1 MATTALEVQHA
12 GGGTDHGSGHGSSS
26 HPPTSTGIDSKKLL
40 MWWFLG
46 SECVLFGSLIA
57 TFMIYRNRAQDLSL
71 SAVEGTQ
78 QSAAGF
84 AVSGG
89 PFPNDILDQLFTGV
103 SAGVLLLSSFTMVLA
118 VASVGRGNIKAFR
131 VWTIS
136 TAILGAMFLSGQYFE
151 YTEFF
156 HEGLSIQ
163 QNIFG
168 AAFFTL
174 TGVHGL
180 HVFVGV
186 LWLSTMALVSF
197 RGGITKKDHTNVE
210 VAGLYWHFID
220 IVWIVLFTLVY
231 LLPYRDGGQGEEAG
245 ELPAGVLNLLHALP
259 FF

>member
-1 MATTALEVQHA
+1 LATTALEVQRA
-12 GGGTDHGSGHGSSS
+12 GGGTGHGSDHGSSS

-57 TFMIYRNRAQDLSL
+57 TFMIYRNRAQDLSFGAL
-71 SAVEGTQ
+71 DETGITDTGLYAT
-78 QSAAGF
+78 
-84 AVSGG
+84 GG
-89 PFPNDILDQLFTGV
+89 PFPNQILDQLYTAV
-103 SAGVLLLSSFTMVLA
+103 SAGILLFSSFTMVLA
-118 VASVGRGNIKAFR
+118 VASIGRGNIKAFR
-131 VWTIS
+131 VWTLA
-136 TAILGAMFLSGQYFE
+136 TAMLGGIFLAGQYYE
-151 YTEFF
+151 YTAFF

-174 TGVHGL
+174 TGTHGM
-180 HVFVGV
+180 HVFVGII
-186 LWLSTMALVSF
+186 WLTMLAIVSF
-197 RGGITKKDHTNVE
+197 RGGISRKDRTNVE

-231 LLPYRDGGQGEEAG
+231 LLPYRDGVQTAEPVEGAMR
-245 ELPAGVLNLLHALP
+245 VVHALP

>member
-12 GGGTDHGSGHGSSS
+12 GGGTAHGSDHGSSS

-57 TFMIYRNRAQDLSL
+57 TFMIYRNRAQDLSFNL
-71 SAVEGTQ
+71 QGVEDSGLAV
-78 QSAAGF
+78 A
-84 AVSGG
+84 GG
-89 PFPNDILDQLFTGV
+89 PFPNQILDQLYTAV
-103 SAGVLLLSSFTMVLA
+103 SAGVLLFSSFTMVLA
-118 VASVGRGNIKAFR
+118 VASIGRGNIKAFR
-131 VWTIS
+131 VWTLA
-136 TAILGAMFLSGQYFE
+136 TAMLGGIFLAGQYFE

-174 TGVHGL
+174 TGVHGM

-186 LWLSTMALVSF
+186 IWLTMLSIVSF
-197 RGGITKKDHTNVE
+197 RGGISKKDHTNVE

-231 LLPYRDGGQGEEAG
+231 LLPYRDGTEEVPTESGAD
-245 ELPAGVLNLLHALP
+245 AAMRVIHALP
-259 FF
+259 IF

>member
-1 MATTALEVQHA
+1 LATTTLDVQHA
-12 GGGTDHGSGHGSSS
+12 GGGTAHGAGHGNGG

-46 SECVLFGSLIA
+46 SDGVLFGSMIA

-71 SAVEGTQ
+71 NLPEGSAL
-78 QSAAGF
+78 AA
-84 AVSGG
+84 AAG
-89 PFPNDILDQLFTGV
+89 PFPNDILDQLFTAV
-103 SAGVLLLSSFTMVLA
+103 SAGVLLFSSFTMVLA
-118 VASVGRGNIKAFR
+118 VASIGRGNIKAFR
-131 VWTIS
+131 VWTIA
-136 TAILGAMFLSGQYFE
+136 TALLGGVFLAGQYFE

-168 AAFFTL
+168 ASFFVL
-174 TGVHGL
+174 TGIHGL

-186 LWLSTMALVSF
+186 LWLLGLSLVSF
-197 RGGITKKDHTNVE
+197 RGGVSKKDHTNVE

-231 LLPYRDGGQGEEAG
+231 LLPYRDGAESHEAPGEA
-245 ELPAGVLNLLHALP
+245 VINVVRSLP